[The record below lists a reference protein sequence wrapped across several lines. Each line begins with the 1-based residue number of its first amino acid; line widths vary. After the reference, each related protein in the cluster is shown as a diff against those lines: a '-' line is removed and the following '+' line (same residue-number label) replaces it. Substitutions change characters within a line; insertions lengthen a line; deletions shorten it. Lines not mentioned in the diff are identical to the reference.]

1 MQRLRP
7 RRPILRAMLEAQ
19 RNPAG
24 EICWWTG
31 GSTGQGNLCC
41 SYYGDPLPHC
51 EVIAAPGTVYT
62 KPVAPVKSLTTGG
75 SGPQKANTICWTAPN
90 GATCCHTEGDPT
102 FGCGHITGD
111 SQQASPPSKI
121 PLRFAAQFGAPPKV
135 RRLARR

>member
-1 MQRLRP
+1 
-7 RRPILRAMLEAQ
+7 MLAAQ
-19 RNPAG
+19 NPSG

-51 EVIAAPGTVYT
+51 EVITAPTNVYT
-62 KPVAPVKSLTTGG
+62 KPVAPVQSLATPGG
-75 SGPQKANTICWTAPN
+75 RGPQKANTICWTAPN

-102 FGCGHITGD
+102 FGCAHIVSSGT
-111 SQQASPPSKI
+111 QASKV

-135 RRLARR
+135 RALARR